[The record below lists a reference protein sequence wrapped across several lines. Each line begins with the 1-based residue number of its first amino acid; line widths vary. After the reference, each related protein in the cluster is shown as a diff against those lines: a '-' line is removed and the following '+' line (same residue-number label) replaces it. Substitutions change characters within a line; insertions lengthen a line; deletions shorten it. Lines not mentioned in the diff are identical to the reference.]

1 MINLVMA
8 LNVCSE
14 VHCTLTL
21 FEQERW
27 RDLSQ
32 MLSIQPIGQIAVH
45 IAVSLIDLPLC
56 GKFWKEFPNWRCEKF
71 ENVMEKVILCNFVI

>member
-8 LNVCSE
+8 LNVCTE

-21 FEQERW
+21 FERERW

-32 MLSIQPIGQIAVH
+32 MLSILPIGQIAVH
-45 IAVSLIDLPLC
+45 IAVSLIDLPLN
-56 GKFWKEFPNWRCEKF
+56 GKFWKELPNWRCEKS
-71 ENVMEKVILCNFVI
+71 EKVMEKVILCNFVI